1 MAAPDKH
8 EDFEKACIDRR
19 LGKWGV
25 AEISIFDLQHQV
37 MHPCIN
43 LRKRLR
49 SDQNRRPDHRGKQ
62 LQLFCA
68 QLAEIRLKDNAFSVL
83 GSEELMQDPGA
94 DD

>member
-1 MAAPDKH
+1 MALH
-8 EDFEKACIDRR
+8 FLIHLLYFLETF
-19 LGKWGV
+19 
-25 AEISIFDLQHQV
+25 H
-37 MHPCIN
+37 
-43 LRKRLR
+43 
-49 SDQNRRPDHRGKQ
+49 GKQ